1 MKNRTSK
8 NGKPRSTIA
17 AAHQARGGAGSGT
30 HTDKRDKRKDN
41 KDYYEDEETE
51 ECEDE
56 ED

>member
-8 NGKPRSTIA
+8 NGKPRSTVA

-30 HTDKRDKRKDN
+30 HADKRDKHRK
-41 KDYYEDEETE
+41 KEDYYEDEETE
-51 ECEDE
+51 ECEGE